1 MKSSLETIAAR
12 VGTEPDLET
21 RALSPSIHLATTFA
35 RDQSGNHSGGF
46 VYSRLENPTRQ
57 KLELALT
64 DLEGGA
70 KAMAFSSGMAAANAI
85 FQSLK
90 PGDRVLLPHDIYYG
104 VKSLATDFFGSWGLV
119 VDSVDMREVS
129 RVKKALT
136 VPTRLV
142 WLETPSNPQVSIID
156 IRAVSTAARQV
167 GATVLVDNTWS
178 TPLITRPFEFG
189 AHVVMHSITKY
200 FGGHSDVLGGALVFA
215 ENDDL
220 CSKVGAIQQKAGAV
234 LDPFSCWLTMR
245 GIRSLA
251 VRLERQ
257 CRSAIILAQ
266 YLSSHPSI
274 EQVHYPGLPTDPGHE
289 VASRQMKMYG
299 GMLSIRI
306 KGSPEEAK
314 QVANNLY
321 YFANAT
327 SLGGTESLI
336 EHRASIEGPTSTT
349 PQNLLRVSV
358 GLESVDD
365 LISDLNQALQSVQ
378 K

>member
-1 MKSSLETIAAR
+1 
-12 VGTEPDLET
+12 
-21 RALSPSIHLATTFA
+21 
-35 RDQSGNHSGGF
+35 
-46 VYSRLENPTRQ
+46 
-57 KLELALT
+57 
-64 DLEGGA
+64 
-70 KAMAFSSGMAAANAI
+70 
-85 FQSLK
+85 
-90 PGDRVLLPHDIYYG
+90 
-104 VKSLATDFFGSWGLV
+104 
-119 VDSVDMREVS
+119 
-129 RVKKALT
+129 
-136 VPTRLV
+136 
-142 WLETPSNPQVSIID
+142 
-156 IRAVSTAARQV
+156 
-167 GATVLVDNTWS
+167 
-178 TPLITRPFEFG
+178 
-189 AHVVMHSITKY
+189 MHSITKY